1 MRKISINK
9 EKFLLEDN
17 VLEVLER
24 TVKPFGTSAKAD
36 IPKIYMGKRLYVI
49 VLDD

>member
-36 IPKIYMGKRLYVI
+36 IPKKYMGKRLYVI

>member
-1 MRKISINK
+1 MRKITINK
-9 EKFLLEDN
+9 TKFTLKDD

-36 IPKIYMGKRLYVI
+36 IPKRYMGKRLYVI
-49 VLDD
+49 ILKD

>member
-1 MRKISINK
+1 MRKITINK
-9 EKFLLEDN
+9 QKFVLEDN

-36 IPKIYMGKRLYVI
+36 IPKKYMGKRMYI
-49 VLDD
+49 IILDD

>member
-9 EKFLLEDN
+9 EKFLLEDD

-36 IPKIYMGKRLYVI
+36 IPKRYMGKRLYII
-49 VLDD
+49 VLEN

>member
-36 IPKIYMGKRLYVI
+36 IPKKYMGKRLYVI
-49 VLDD
+49 VLND

>member
-1 MRKISINK
+1 MRRITINK
-9 EKFLLEDN
+9 EQFTLQDN

-36 IPKIYMGKRLYVI
+36 IPKKYMGKRLYVI
-49 VLDD
+49 VLDY

>member
-17 VLEVLER
+17 ILEVLER

-36 IPKIYMGKRLYVI
+36 IPKKYMGKRLYVI
-49 VLDD
+49 VLED